1 MSEEKSVRQLE
12 RELKQ
17 ARIKEGAEQKN
28 NVTISRDYSVVGV
41 DPSTTLKNKTD
52 DAPSNIPDVMITPKR
67 KNMRSEN
74 VPF

>member
-41 DPSTTLKNKTD
+41 DPSISVFFKDRLNTNKE
-52 DAPSNIPDVMITPKR
+52 AYQKYR
-67 KNMRSEN
+67 
-74 VPF
+74 

>member
-1 MSEEKSVRQLE
+1 MSEDKSVRQLE

-17 ARIKEGAEQKN
+17 ARIKEGVEQRS
-28 NVTISRDYSVVGV
+28 NVNISRDYAVVGV

-52 DAPSNIPDVMITPKR
+52 NAPSNIPDVMITPKR

>member
-1 MSEEKSVRQLE
+1 MSEEKSVRHLE

-17 ARIKEGAEQKN
+17 ARIKEGSEQRS
-28 NVTISRDYSVVGV
+28 NVKISRDYAVVGV

-52 DAPSNIPDVMITPKR
+52 DAPSNIPDVLITPKR
-67 KNMRSEN
+67 TNMRSEN

>member
-17 ARIKEGAEQKN
+17 ARIKEGSEQRS
-28 NVTISRDYSVVGV
+28 NVT
-41 DPSTTLKNKTD
+41 PSTTLKNKTD

-74 VPF
+74 IPF

>member
-1 MSEEKSVRQLE
+1 MTEEKSVRQLE

-17 ARIKEGAEQKN
+17 ARIREGTEQKN

-52 DAPSNIPDVMITPKR
+52 DAPSNIPDVMITSKR

-74 VPF
+74 IPF

>member
-1 MSEEKSVRQLE
+1 MTEEKSVRQLE

-17 ARIKEGAEQKN
+17 ARIKEGAEQRSTVN
-28 NVTISRDYSVVGV
+28 ISRDYSVVGI

-67 KNMRSEN
+67 KNLRSEN

>member
-17 ARIKEGAEQKN
+17 ARS
-28 NVTISRDYSVVGV
+28 NVKISRDYAVVGV